1 MKKLLMF
8 AAAMTIVG
16 GAYAQCYEPG
26 GITSECSI
34 PVWDFKA
41 SGKTANT
48 VKQGYKSVQSIKFVG
63 ALAGIV
69 EMDDQGFC
77 CLTGGFDLFI
87 YEKADKALY
96 IFQGNEIGKM
106 TVFGK
111 NLRKV
116 LKPGKSTS
124 VESDILWTW
133 AGSTEED
140 GDIEL
145 QFVGFGKGK
154 RFLSKAIED
163 TDPCGDNSVP
173 GCEES
178 FNWPSWNGWFTG
190 WFLDDLNDFE
200 TLICEDPC
208 VAVAGGT
215 WSAKFNKK
223 LSGKDDYVSAIEG
236 KFKTRVYEAY

>member
-41 SGKTANT
+41 SGKTANE

-69 EMDDQGFC
+69 EMDEGYC

-87 YEKADKALY
+87 YDKADKALY
-96 IFQGNEIGKM
+96 LFPENGIYKM
-106 TVFGK
+106 TIFGK

-124 VESDILWTW
+124 VESDVMWTW
-133 AGSTEED
+133 VGDTEED

-154 RFLSKAIED
+154 ISMSKEID
-163 TDPCGDNSVP
+163 DRDNCGELTP
-173 GCEES
+173 ACIPT
-178 FNWPSWNGWFTG
+178 FTWPSWNGWFTG
-190 WFLDDLNDFE
+190 RFLADDNDFDSI
-200 TLICEDPC
+200 ICEYVC
-208 VAVAGGT
+208 EAVAGGT
-215 WSAKFNKK
+215 WSAKYNKK
-223 LSGKDDYVSAIEG
+223 LSGAADPQSAVEG
-236 KFKTRVYEAY
+236 KFKTRVYELD